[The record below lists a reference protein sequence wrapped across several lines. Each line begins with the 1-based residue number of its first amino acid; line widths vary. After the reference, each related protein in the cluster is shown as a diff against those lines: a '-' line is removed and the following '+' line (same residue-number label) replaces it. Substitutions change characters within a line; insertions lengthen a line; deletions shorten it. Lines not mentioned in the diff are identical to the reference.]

1 MMKEGWICLHR
12 QIREHWIWT
21 DPEKFQWWID
31 ILLSVNHEPRKVN
44 IGNEIIDCQA
54 GQSVM
59 SLATWAARWKTNK
72 SRVRRFFELLKNDS
86 MIDTEGVGKSTRITV
101 CNYAHYQGLRN
112 DSETQVKRK
121 RNDSETIVTPNN
133 NDNNENNIV
142 IGTNKRLSIALPVEK
157 RRQHLI
163 DQMTQYR
170 ERYGA
175 DMLNEFFSYWTELN
189 TNGTKMRFEMERTW
203 ETKRRLERWNR
214 HNTK

>member
-121 RNDSETIVTPNN
+121 RNESDTMAYPNN
-133 NDNNENNIV
+133 NDNNITIKENRK
-142 IGTNKRLSIALPVEK
+142 KRPSHSLTIDERK
-157 RRQHLI
+157 DFLI
-163 DQMTQYR
+163 EQMKPYR
-170 ERYGA
+170 DIYGPE
-175 DMLNEFFSYWTELN
+175 MLNEFFSYWTELN
-189 TNGTKMRFEMERTW
+189 TNGTMMRFEMERTW

-214 HNTK
+214 NNTK